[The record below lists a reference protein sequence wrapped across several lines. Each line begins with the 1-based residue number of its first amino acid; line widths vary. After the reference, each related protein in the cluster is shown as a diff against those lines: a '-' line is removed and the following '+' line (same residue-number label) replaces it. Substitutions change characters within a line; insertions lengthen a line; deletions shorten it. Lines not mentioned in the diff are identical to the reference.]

1 MVMGPPTAHDPLS
14 RSTMTGNRLLTL
26 ALASVFTS
34 AGAIAPA
41 AAQSSKSDPLNRA
54 VAAWAKVKTARA
66 TFDQTIVNPLTGNTL
81 TSSGEY
87 QQQRPGKLS
96 VKFNDPA
103 TDRIVA
109 DGKHVWLYLP
119 STTPGQVIRSRL
131 GEGGTGTVDLS
142 AQFLTAP
149 RSRYDITALGAK
161 TVAGRAT
168 HGYRLV
174 PKAGREAPFKSAVV
188 YIDDANATV
197 RQFDVTEQSGLQRTV
212 TLTSYRTN
220 VPVDAKAFTFTPPA
234 GTRIVNR

>member
-1 MVMGPPTAHDPLS
+1 
-14 RSTMTGNRLLTL
+14 MTGNRYLTL
-26 ALASVFTS
+26 ALASVLATAS
-34 AGAIAPA
+34 AAAPA
-41 AAQSSKSDPLNRA
+41 AAQSKDNDLLDRA
-54 VAAWAKVKTARA
+54 VSAWSHVKTARA
-66 TFDQTIVNPLTGNTL
+66 TFDQSIVNPLTGNTL

-96 VKFNDPA
+96 VRFNDPA

-109 DGKHVWLYLP
+109 DGKYVWLYLP

-174 PKAGREAPFKSAVV
+174 PKAGREAPFKAAVV